1 MFLIKDGILI
11 KYVKE
16 EKDGPNIAIPDDV
29 MVIGDYAFADQKD
42 IEVVRLGNQTKI
54 IGNHSFDGCGLSRI
68 LMKGCVTIGKYAF
81 ANCSNLRR
89 ILIGE
94 SVRRICDNA
103 FSGTK
108 METIVLEAKA
118 DVFSRWS
125 ISNCGHPQ
133 ITIINKR
140 R

>member
-11 KYVKE
+11 KYVKSE
-16 EKDGPNIAIPDDV
+16 RDGPNVAVPHTV

-54 IGNHSFDGCGLSRI
+54 IDNHAFDGCSLSRI
-68 LMKGCVTIGKYAF
+68 IMKDCVTIGKYAF
-81 ANCSNLRR
+81 ANCPNFRR
-89 ILIGE
+89 ILIGK
-94 SVRRICDNA
+94 SVRRVCDNA
-103 FSGTK
+103 FAGTK
-108 METIVLEAKA
+108 MELIALEAKT

-133 ITIINKR
+133 ITVVNKR